1 MTLKILSTT
10 DGKYEGEIFEAA
22 GIAPVGSVI
31 EHKGTKFKVQEIKA
45 KGEYITFYCVNY
57 VVLAKIIGE

>member
-1 MTLKILSTT
+1 MKLKIIDTT

-22 GIAPVGSVI
+22 GLAPVGSEI

-45 KGEYITFYCVNY
+45 KGLYVTFYCVNY
-57 VVLAKIIGE
+57 VVVAKMIGE

>member
-1 MTLKILSTT
+1 MILKIMDTT
-10 DGKYEGEIFEAA
+10 DGKYEGEVFEAA
-22 GIAPVGSVI
+22 GIAPVGSEI

-45 KGEYITFYCVNY
+45 KGKYITFYCVNY

>member
-1 MTLKILSTT
+1 MKLKILETT

-31 EHKGTKFKVQEIKA
+31 EHKGTRFKVQEIKA
-45 KGEYITFYCVNY
+45 KGKYITFYCVNY
-57 VVLAKIIGE
+57 VVVTKIVGE

>member
-1 MTLKILSTT
+1 MKLKIIETT

-22 GIAPVGSVI
+22 GIAPVGSEI

-45 KGEYITFYCVNY
+45 KGSYITFYCVNY
-57 VVLAKIIGE
+57 VVVAKVIG